1 MTTGQVI
8 KLRDPFNNASAILA
22 VSVVSCDLIPSDR
35 FLKNEKSGFEFNGL
49 KGYSIRSICG
59 DGNLTQL
66 KPFF

>member
-1 MTTGQVI
+1 MP
-8 KLRDPFNNASAILA
+8 LLLA

-49 KGYSIRSICG
+49 KGYSIRSVCG

>member
-1 MTTGQVI
+1 MP
-8 KLRDPFNNASAILA
+8 LLLA

-35 FLKNEKSGFEFNGL
+35 FLKNEKSGFEFYGL
-49 KGYSIRSICG
+49 KGYSSIRSVCG